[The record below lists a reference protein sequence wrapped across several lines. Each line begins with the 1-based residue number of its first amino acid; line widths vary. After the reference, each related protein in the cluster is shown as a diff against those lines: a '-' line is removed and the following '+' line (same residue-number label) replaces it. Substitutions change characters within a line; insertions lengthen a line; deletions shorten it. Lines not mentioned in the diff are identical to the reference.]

1 MCVSRII
8 LVRAG
13 KRLCLWIICLSL
25 ISCSGNKEEKTVN
38 QSVKI
43 APSSVTF
50 NEHIAP
56 LIYQNC
62 TPCHRKGQSGPFEL
76 LTYNDAKKRAKQIK
90 FVTGTRYM
98 PPWPADAEYT
108 HFANE
113 RRLSEEQIEM
123 IRNWV
128 DNGCKQGTAGTEPPL
143 PVFNDSSWF
152 GKPDMVIRPIEPV
165 KIKGNGTDAFIIVK
179 FPYELKTDTLVDF
192 IEFVPHQK
200 KLVHHVNGHTLSY
213 DENRETNYF
222 TGKAWND
229 DTNGSYESV
238 FKDMGLPYTDGAAP
252 RLPTLTPNTIYYLP
266 GYTPPVYPAE
276 IGGYKLKRKGVFLL
290 KSVHYGP
297 SNNDVLDSSY
307 INVFFRKQP
316 IERPISETQLGTF
329 GISPVEPELIIPAN
343 TVKTFHTK
351 ATIAN
356 PISILSVNP
365 HMHLIGKS
373 FWAFAIKPN
382 GDTIPLI
389 RLNKWDFRWQ
399 YYYTYKHPVKIE
411 ANTTIHVYG
420 TFDNTAA
427 NPFNPFHPARTITYG
442 NGIESMRT
450 TEEMFQFIFSY
461 LPYRQ
466 GDEQIDLERKLQPH
480 Q

>member
-1 MCVSRII
+1 MSSIASIFMHAVKPANISVWMLCIALASCT
-8 LVRAG
+8 G
-13 KRLCLWIICLSL
+13 KKTEDEKSENGDSL
-25 ISCSGNKEEKTVN
+25 AEHI
-38 QSVKI
+38 
-43 APSSVTF
+43 TF

-56 LIYQNC
+56 VIYENC

-76 LTYNDAKKRAKQIK
+76 LTYNDIKNRAKQIK
-90 FVTGTRYM
+90 FVTSTRYM
-98 PPWPADAEYT
+98 PPWPADAGYT

-113 RRLSEEQIEM
+113 RLLSRNQIEM
-123 IRNWV
+123 IRRWV
-128 DNGCKQGTAGTEPPL
+128 DKGCLEGAPDKVTPL
-143 PVFNDSSWF
+143 PVFYDSSWF
-152 GKPDMVIRPIEPV
+152 GKPDLVIKPLEPV
-165 KIKGNGTDAFIIVK
+165 KIKGNGSDAFVIVK
-179 FPYELKTDTLVDF
+179 FPYELKKDTLVEF

-213 DENRETNYF
+213 DDRRSTDYF
-222 TGKAWND
+222 SGKVWTD
-229 DTNGSYESV
+229 DTNGSYELV
-238 FKDMGLPYTDGAAP
+238 FKSMGLPYRDGGGSE
-252 RLPTLTPNTIYYLP
+252 LPTLTPNTIYYLP
-266 GYTPPVYPAE
+266 GYTPPVYPSE

-297 SNNDVLDSSY
+297 SNKEVLDSSH
-307 INVFFRKQP
+307 INVFFRKQK
-316 IERPISETQLGTF
+316 IERPINETQMGTF

-343 TVKTFHTK
+343 TIKTFHTK

-373 FWAFAIKPN
+373 FWAFAIKPG

-389 RLNKWDFRWQ
+389 RINKWDFRWQ

-442 NGIESMRT
+442 NGIESMKT

-461 LPYRQ
+461 LPYKP
-466 GDEQIDLERKLQPH
+466 GDEHISLERIRK
-480 Q
+480 